1 MSKIFT
7 HCRRSSSLLFQNV
20 ISRELKKGVT
30 FQFVVVHAE
39 VPGSASQSSPGLTD
53 IEDVSDPSLASSIKP
68 CIGVKVLDR
77 KHEAIYVWSL
87 AKLQQRLQQMRNL
100 YKFIGTE
107 YSRHFSWEDPF
118 YESPSLPGGFSFIG
132 TALVA
137 LSSLSRNLPSTSTL
151 QIFSPYTA
159 DPIGSCQVSL
169 TPISLITPATPTD
182 SVSNLQGSLP
192 TSFVEGST
200 LEFEIAIEKVMGLS
214 DSEFRSVHL
223 QFDLASF
230 FGPTL
235 LSDDTFT
242 SQLMDVNTWDL
253 LQVELK
259 RSITVG
265 LTPEIHKHLSESYG
279 PIHLFARIKSTHLD
293 KIERWDEAR
302 DSATTSKRANAPS
315 LRGDPISSDVTRRP
329 ENELVNEQTHDV
341 LASVEIRELGE
352 TGEYVPVQVVSLNAL
367 DSGAFFLRQGLQRRF
382 ALKISH
388 NSGKGWRWK
397 KISKV
402 AMGNVRML
410 DGRGSLHTATNS
422 VTFELRPSGTATRAT
437 YSQDGTASLSFSSSW
452 DSSVHDSPFLNKNTA
467 PGHRA
472 LICLS
477 WEVEADNCSTPIPF
491 SMDIAVTVQSRDA
504 RAPSKMMSFITSSQL
519 SSRITSLFAIRL
531 TPSMTKKPTDI
542 WRLNTAET
550 FVRGE
555 EVLLEWKP
563 RGLSLI
569 RDHDEFV
576 KVSRRSADIEA
587 AKSLLK
593 AFEGSLPS
601 PVRGLTQQDR
611 LLRVL
616 ELWKKRFGTQGEVCQ
631 ICSS

>member
-1 MSKIFT
+1 M
-7 HCRRSSSLLFQNV
+7 
-20 ISRELKKGVT
+20 
-30 FQFVVVHAE
+30 VHAE
-39 VPGSASQSSPGLTD
+39 VPGSSSQSSPGLTD
-53 IEDVSDPSLASSIKP
+53 IEDISDPSLASSIKP

-77 KHEAIYVWSL
+77 KHEAIYIWSL
-87 AKLQQRLQQMRNL
+87 AKLRQRLQQMRNL

-107 YSRHFSWEDPF
+107 YSQHFSWEDPF
-118 YESPSLPGGFSFIG
+118 YESPSLPGNFSFVG

-137 LSSLSRNLPSTSTL
+137 LAPLSRNLPSTSTL
-151 QIFSPYTA
+151 QLFSPYTA

-169 TPISLITPATPTD
+169 TPISLITPATPTAI
-182 SVSNLQGSLP
+182 VSNLDPSP
-192 TSFVEGST
+192 SASFVEGSI
-200 LEFEIAIEKVMGLS
+200 LEFEIAVEKVMGLS

-242 SQLMDVNTWDL
+242 SPLVDIDTRDL
-253 LQVELK
+253 SQVQLK

-265 LTPEIHKHLSESYG
+265 MTPEIYKHLSESYA
-279 PIHLFARIKSTHLD
+279 PIHLFARIKGTHLD

-302 DSATTSKRANAPS
+302 DSATTSKKVDAPS
-315 LRGDPISSDVTRRP
+315 LRGDPVSSDVTRRP
-329 ENELVNEQTHDV
+329 ENELVSEQTHDV

-352 TGEYVPVQVVSLNAL
+352 SGEYVPVQVVSLNGL

-382 ALKISH
+382 ALKITH
-388 NSGKGWRWK
+388 NSGKGWKWK
-397 KISKV
+397 KISKLT
-402 AMGNVRML
+402 MGNVRML
-410 DGRGSLHTATNS
+410 DGRGSLHTAANS
-422 VTFELRPSGTATRAT
+422 VTFELRSTGTAPRAT

-467 PGHRA
+467 QGHRA

-477 WEVEADNCSTPIPF
+477 WEVEADNCSSPIPF
-491 SMDIAVTVQSRDA
+491 SMDIAVTVQNRDA
-504 RAPSKMMSFITSSQL
+504 RAPSKIMSFITSSQL
-519 SSRITSLFAIRL
+519 SARITSLFAIRL
-531 TPSMTKKPTDI
+531 TPFMTKKPTDI

-576 KVSRRSADIEA
+576 KVSRRLADIEA
-587 AKSLLK
+587 AKAILK

-601 PVRGLTQQDR
+601 PVRGLTQQER
-611 LLRVL
+611 LSQVL
-616 ELWKKRFGTQGEVCQ
+616 ELWKKRFGILGEVCSSVLAHL
-631 ICSS
+631 ICS